1 MSKRNRIAFA
11 VMVVLLIAGGGVVFW
26 QWNSDSELH
35 PEWLNS
41 YIDKYGEN
49 PPVPG
54 DDWFHTIDPVN
65 GRVTRVYDGIVAV
78 TGYDIVVGFAP
89 NPDQLGEYI
98 QLCYQ
103 LVSAKE
109 NDDKLLVEEIKR
121 DISLLKEKA
130 QGEIPK
136 IRGGTYR
143 ASGPAI
149 SDEEFYKQTKSAE
162 RELFRKYG
170 VEHLY
175 GVLY

>member
-1 MSKRNRIAFA
+1 MSERMRIAFA
-11 VMVVLLIAGGGVVFW
+11 VMVVLLIAEGGVIYW
-26 QWNSDSELH
+26 QWSDVKQMERES
-35 PEWLNS
+35 NV
-41 YIDKYGEN
+41 YIDKYGEK
-49 PPVPG
+49 PPGPG

-78 TGYDIVVGFAP
+78 SEYDIVVGFAP
-89 NPDQLGEYI
+89 SPDQLGEYI

-103 LVSAKE
+103 LVSAKRK
-109 NDDKLLVEEIKR
+109 DDKLLAEKIKG

-143 ASGPAI
+143 SSGPAI
-149 SDEEFYKQTKSAE
+149 SNEEFYKQTESAE

>member
-1 MSKRNRIAFA
+1 MSKRNCIALA
-11 VMVVLLIAGGGVVFW
+11 VMVVLLIAAGGVVFW
-26 QWNSDSELH
+26 QWSDSELH

-49 PPVPG
+49 PPGPG
-54 DDWFHTIDPVN
+54 NNWFHTIDPLN

-78 TGYDIVVGFAP
+78 TEYDIVVGFAP
-89 NPDQLGEYI
+89 SPDQLGEYI

-109 NDDKLLVEEIKR
+109 NDELLVEKIKR

-136 IRGGTYR
+136 IRGGTR
-143 ASGPAI
+143 AGGPAI
-149 SDEEFYKQTKSAE
+149 SVEEFYQQTKSAE